1 MRRLVLVALALASV
15 TTGCATTTKPLAAP
29 TVDVSGQWAGS
40 WSGYG
45 IANSPRKEP
54 ASLQITQA
62 GGLGYGSL
70 TLQNTHASDSGRR
83 ALRCAG
89 LGGSPVR
96 TLVPGSDVAGPHP
109 RGDYL

>member
-45 IANSPRKEP
+45 IANIPRKEP

-62 GGLGYGSL
+62 GGTAPNPGPGRPMSACRSGYRSRCRRP
-70 TLQNTHASDSGRR
+70 TPGRR
-83 ALRCAG
+83 RL
-89 LGGSPVR
+89 
-96 TLVPGSDVAGPHP
+96 
-109 RGDYL
+109 